1 MISDANVLVVD
12 DLESNRFILVT
23 HLRKQGISNI
33 FEAGNGREALDM
45 LQQQAFDLVLLDV
58 VMPEIDG
65 YQVLESIKKDT
76 TLRHIPTIMI
86 TALDDMSSA
95 VKCIEFGA
103 EDYLLKPFNPVLLRA
118 RVSACLEKKRLRDLE
133 QEYLRSYDSTTGLPN
148 RDMFM
153 RRLETEV
160 NHWQRFP
167 FLFAVFNIRLVR
179 YRMIIDSLGQGA
191 GDEFIKVQGKRL
203 QAELPSNVL
212 MARMEHNEFAVM
224 LDDLDHIGHGNH
236 RAKELHELLE
246 KPLTIK
252 GHEISGS
259 VAIGMAY
266 SSSGY
271 RHPEDMLRD
280 AGLAANQLGTKGGLQ
295 IFDEGM
301 HLEAMQRLEL
311 EPELRQA
318 LNGNQLELYY
328 QPIVELGS
336 GRIVGF
342 EALIRWRH
350 PVKGMVPPNQFIR
363 LAEETDLILPI
374 GSWVLAEAGR
384 QTSLWGQEFGDQ
396 QPLMVGVNV
405 SARQFT
411 AEGFMDTVEEVLSNS
426 QFRSGALKL
435 ELTETAL
442 IDNPERV
449 EEVLHAVRA
458 LDLHTA
464 LDDFGTGYCSLSY
477 LHRYPFDTLKI
488 DQTFVRQIDRE
499 AKNREI
505 VQSTIDL
512 AHKLGMTV
520 IAEGI
525 ETQEEAEV
533 LSEMRCEFGQGMFFH
548 SPLPVSEAS
557 ALLAEQVSKR

>member
-23 HLRKQGISNI
+23 HLRKQGITNI
-33 FEAGNGREALDM
+33 FEAGNGREALEM
-45 LQQQAFDLVLLDV
+45 LHDQSFDLVLLDV

-76 TLRHIPTIMI
+76 NLRHIPTIMI
-86 TALDDMSSA
+86 TALDDMGSA

-118 RVSACLEKKRLRDLE
+118 RVSACLEKKRLRDME
-133 QEYLRSYDSTTGLPN
+133 REYLRSYDSVTGLPN
-148 RDMFM
+148 REMFM
-153 RRLETEV
+153 RRLQNEV
-160 NHWQRFP
+160 NHWQRFS
-167 FLFAVFNIRLVR
+167 FLFAVFTIRLVR

-191 GDEFIKVQGKRL
+191 GDEFIKEQGRRL
-203 QAELPSNVL
+203 QAELPGNAL
-212 MARMEHNEFAVM
+212 MARLGHNEFAVL
-224 LDDLDHIGHGNH
+224 LDDLNHIGQGNLS
-236 RAKELHELLE
+236 AKQLHELLE

-252 GHEISGS
+252 GHEISGN
-259 VAIGMAY
+259 VAVGMAY

-271 RHPEDMLRD
+271 RQAEDMLRD
-280 AGLAANQLGTKGGLQ
+280 AGLAANKLGTKGGLQ

-301 HLEAMQRLEL
+301 HLEAMKRLEL

-318 LNGNQLELYY
+318 LNGNQLELHY
-328 QPIVELGS
+328 QPIVELGTS
-336 GRIVGF
+336 RIVGF

-363 LAEETDLILPI
+363 LAEETDLIIPI
-374 GSWVLAEAGR
+374 GSWVLEEAGR
-384 QTSLWGQEFGDQ
+384 QISSWRDDFGDGL
-396 QPLMVGVNV
+396 PLVVGVNV

-411 AEGFMDTVEEVLSNS
+411 DERFMTTVENVIRNS
-426 QFRSGALKL
+426 HFKSGALKL

-449 EEVLHAVRA
+449 EEVLHAVRE
-458 LDLHTA
+458 LDLQTA

-488 DQTFVRQIDRE
+488 DQTFVREIDQRV
-499 AKNREI
+499 KNREI

-525 ETQEEAEV
+525 ETQEEADV
-533 LSEMRCEFGQGMFFH
+533 LLDMHCEFGQGMFFH
-548 SPLPVSEAS
+548 SPLTVSEAS
-557 ALLAEQVSKR
+557 GLLARQQTLH